1 MKTRSL
7 QSRLIQALAL
17 IAVVAVAGVLAVL
30 PYRLYSRD
38 IRHARVE
45 AHRLSSV
52 IHAALSEALDR
63 REDVTDLTNRM
74 QSIADFDLQLTK
86 LAPGV
91 PHPAHETRKAL
102 DRPFGTEL
110 TYVAPPILDGDGNTW
125 LAEMHFDLSPM
136 KRDSVR
142 LIIDLVLLVA
152 LGSLAFSAVIFGLVR
167 NGLVLPIRRLTE
179 LVSSQDPDVDFR
191 TLPEF
196 ASEEMT
202 KLANALARIQEAGR

>member
-17 IAVVAVAGVLAVL
+17 IAVVAVVGVLAVL

-63 REDVTDLTNRM
+63 REDV
-74 QSIADFDLQLTK
+74 FDLQLTK